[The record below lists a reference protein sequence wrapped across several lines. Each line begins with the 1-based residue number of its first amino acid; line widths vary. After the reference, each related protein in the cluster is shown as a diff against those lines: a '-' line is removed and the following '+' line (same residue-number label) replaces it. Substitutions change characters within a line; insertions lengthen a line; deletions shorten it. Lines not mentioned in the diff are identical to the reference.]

1 MWTPRRLAVALLAV
15 VIAVAALWQL
25 GRSDSSPPA
34 PNVPAETATGAE
46 SGGSVARDL
55 TPAEE
60 PPSTSTRPF
69 DEGGVPVGFERTELG
84 ARRAA
89 VAYLEMTE
97 VAVELAPADA
107 GALAEGMASVSY
119 RDQHAQDT
127 ETAMVELAETIPAG
141 IRLRLAPI
149 AARSAAA
156 GDGWEV
162 AVWFVEAITIG
173 TEGVV
178 DDWRTATYRLVW
190 EDDTWKIDSFD
201 SVRGPMPGRGTQPA
215 SETPSGFEAV
225 LSGFSDEGLS

>member
-1 MWTPRRLAVALLAV
+1 MWAPRRLAVALLAV

-34 PNVPAETATGAE
+34 PNVPAETATGAAR
-46 SGGSVARDL
+46 GGSVARGL
-55 TPAEE
+55 TPADE

-69 DEGGVPVGFERTELG
+69 EEAVPVGFERTELG

-97 VAVELAPADA
+97 VAVELAPAGA
-107 GALAEGMASVSY
+107 GALAAGMASAEF
-119 RDQHAQDT
+119 RDQHAEDT
-127 ETAMVELAETIPAG
+127 EAAMIELAETIPAG

-149 AARSAAA
+149 AARSAPA
-156 GDGWEV
+156 GDSWDV

>member
-1 MWTPRRLAVALLAV
+1 MWAPRRLAVALLAV

-34 PNVPAETATGAE
+34 PNVPAETATGAA
-46 SGGSVARDL
+46 SGGSVARGL

-60 PPSTSTRPF
+60 PPSTSTRPS
-69 DEGGVPVGFERTELG
+69 EEAVPVGFERTELG

-107 GALAEGMASVSY
+107 GALASGMASVRY

-127 ETAMVELAETIPAG
+127 EAAMIELAETIPAG

-149 AARSAAA
+149 AARSTPA
-156 GDGWEV
+156 GDDWEV
-162 AVWFVEAITIG
+162 AVWFVEAITVG

-190 EDDTWKIDSFD
+190 EGDTWKIDSFD

-225 LSGFSDEGLS
+225 LSGFSDEGLW

>member
-1 MWTPRRLAVALLAV
+1 MRTPRRLAVALLVV
-15 VIAVAALWQL
+15 VIAGAALWQL
-25 GRSDSSPPA
+25 GGSGSSSQA
-34 PNVPAETATGAE
+34 PNVPTRTATGVVGDE
-46 SGGSVARDL
+46 SVAIDL
-55 TPAEE
+55 TPTDEQLPASTG
-60 PPSTSTRPF
+60 PSG
-69 DEGGVPVGFERTELG
+69 EVVPVGFDRTELG

-107 GALAEGMASVSY
+107 GALAAGMASVGY

-127 ETAMVELAETIPAG
+127 EAAMVELAETVPAG

-149 AARSAAA
+149 AARSAPA

-173 TEGVV
+173 TDGVV

-225 LSGFSDEGLS
+225 LSGFTDEGLS

>member
-1 MWTPRRLAVALLAV
+1 MWTPRRLAVALLAA

-25 GRSDSSPPA
+25 GGSESSTPA
-34 PNVPAETATGAE
+34 PNVPAETATGVASDE
-46 SGGSVARDL
+46 SVAIDL

-60 PPSTSTRPF
+60 PPSTSTRPS
-69 DEGGVPVGFERTELG
+69 EEVVPVGFERTELG

-107 GALAEGMASVSY
+107 GVLAEGMASVKY

-127 ETAMVELAETIPAG
+127 EAAMIELAKTIPAG

-149 AARSAAA
+149 AARSAPA

-173 TEGVV
+173 TDGVV

-201 SVRGPMPGRGTQPA
+201 SERGPMPGRGTQPA

-225 LSGFSDEGLS
+225 LSGFSDDGLS